1 MTMSLY
7 RPSQPALV
15 RWSGAAAIIGGVLA
29 IIVTPFVTF
38 AGFLAAPGG
47 GGEPWMPW
55 ARLLRPLVLSFLD
68 FGSRETVYATYGKV
82 FLLVYGCFL
91 LGLIGLQQWLD
102 RDDLSTMRLA
112 RLGLQLARIGLMM
125 NLLGNIG
132 DYWLGRDILGQVAWG
147 LSFGIGTMLGLLV
160 YMIGSLLLGIALLRA
175 KQPHPPRWLAVPL
188 LLSPPAAIA
197 LTIPAVPGAIVHLPT
212 APTFALGIAWIVLGV
227 ALSARRYTR
236 DVITYSEP

>member
-1 MTMSLY
+1 MSFY
-7 RPSQPALV
+7 SPTQPALV
-15 RWSGAAAIIGGVLA
+15 RWSGVAAIIGGVVA

-47 GGEPWMPW
+47 GAEPWMPW
-55 ARLLRPLVLSFLD
+55 ARHLRPLVLSFLN
-68 FGSRETVYATYGKV
+68 FGAPEVVYATYGKV

-91 LGLIGLQQWLD
+91 FGLAGLRRWFD
-102 RDDLSTMRLA
+102 EEGLSPTPLA
-112 RLGLQLARIGLMM
+112 RLRLGLRLARIGLVM

-160 YMIGSLLLGIALLRA
+160 YMLGSLLLGVTLLRDNR
-175 KQPHPPRWLAVPL
+175 PHLSRWLAVPL

-197 LTIPAVPGAIVHLPT
+197 LTVPAVPSAIVHLPT
-212 APTFALGIAWIVLGV
+212 APTFALGVAWIVLGA
-227 ALSARRYTR
+227 ALSAYHHARG
-236 DVITYSEP
+236 VAYSDL